1 MDGGGQRGG
10 HHSGGQ
16 PPTSVETDQLPGS
29 SWSVQ
34 RPPQISRLGRGLAK
48 SDDLDALPLPEPVK
62 WIRDLLTGESDE
74 P

>member
-1 MDGGGQRGG
+1 MVDGGGQRGG

-48 SDDLDALPLPEPVK
+48 SDDLDALAVLVK

>member
-1 MDGGGQRGG
+1 MNGGGQRGG

-16 PPTSVETDQLPGS
+16 PPTSVQTDQLPGS

-48 SDDLDALPLPEPVK
+48 SDDLDA
-62 WIRDLLTGESDE
+62 RAGEVDSRFADG
-74 P
+74 PK